1 METELVQRE
10 NIPFTSI
17 PAAGLHGVGLRAMPG
32 NTLRLVRGY
41 LRARQIVRQFKPD
54 AMLFTGGYVG
64 VPVAAA
70 AGRVPTVLYT
80 PDIEP
85 GLALKAMAFFADRIA
100 VSSEQSRGLY
110 SHPGRVTVTG
120 YPIRPELAGW
130 TRASGQRELGLNPDL
145 PVILITG
152 GSKGAVTLNAPIY
165 PLLPAF
171 LAQAQVIH
179 LTGQTD
185 WERNAEVQAGLS
197 ADLAGRYH
205 AYPYL
210 HEMGAAL
217 ASADLGICRAG
228 ASTLGELPFFG
239 LPAILVPY
247 PFAWQYQKV
256 NAAFLAGHGA
266 AILMEQSTL
275 PNRLLSTVNGLLT
288 DPQRLE
294 RMRTAMRSLAN
305 PNAAGQIGGLIR
317 DIAARQPGRRD

>member
-10 NIPFTSI
+10 NIAFTSI

-32 NTLRLVRGY
+32 NALRLVRGY
-41 LRARQIVRQFKPD
+41 LRARQIVHEFKPD

-70 AGRVPTVLYT
+70 AGRIPTVLYT

-85 GLALKAMAFFADRIA
+85 GLALKAMALFADRIA
-100 VSSEQSRGLY
+100 VSAPQSRAFY
-110 SHPGRVTVTG
+110 RRAERVTVTG
-120 YPIRPELAGW
+120 YPIRPELARW
-130 TRASGQRELGLNPDL
+130 TRAAGQRELGLDPDL
-145 PVILITG
+145 PVILIAG
-152 GSKGAVTLNAPIY
+152 GSKGAVTLNTPIY
-165 PLLPAF
+165 PLLPAL
-171 LAQAQVIH
+171 LAQAQIVH

-185 WERNAEVQAGLS
+185 WARVGAVQSSLPVE
-197 ADLAGRYH
+197 LAGRYH

-217 ASADLGICRAG
+217 ASADLAICRAG
-228 ASTLGELPFFG
+228 ASTLGELPYFG

-247 PFAWQYQKV
+247 PFAWRYQKV
-256 NAAFLAGHGA
+256 NAAFLAGQQA

-275 PNRLLSTVNGLLT
+275 PSQLLSTVQGLWS

-294 RMRTAMRSLAN
+294 RMRTAMRSLAH
-305 PNAAGQIGGLIR
+305 PNAAGQIGGVIR
-317 DIAARQPGRRD
+317 GIATRQPERMD